1 MFETYIAFDY
11 RTLPPFVKIMH
22 FYCGLKYLGKG
33 LSRGVG
39 VSFLRPF
46 FFSKKVPF
54 FHKKVPFQANIER
67 CPVFLEYALY
77 IIQILHK

>member
-1 MFETYIAFDY
+1 MENAVLLDSFIRLYIGCKKFIYIYQGMFETYIAFDY

-39 VSFLRPF
+39 VNFLRPF
-46 FFSKKVPF
+46 FFKKS
-54 FHKKVPFQANIER
+54 A
-67 CPVFLEYALY
+67 VFP
-77 IIQILHK
+77 